1 MTTRIAHFIAASAL
15 AIAAAC
21 SLTAPKDQTVLQ
33 SIDADSAS
41 YSIPG
46 AQGPTRWA
54 RLTMRNS
61 SDVAVRYYSCGDG
74 MSGWVQYH
82 AGSNWQDGPGLRCTV
97 NGTLRVIAPHDS
109 RRDSIPLVV
118 SGVSG
123 GEYRVAI
130 HYLSTGIDKPIA
142 PNECDGQLAV
152 SSTFRVNW
160 TSRAAYDTAQ
170 VQSQLNRAFG
180 TSRDRC

>member
-1 MTTRIAHFIAASAL
+1 MSLHYRLLAVTAAL
-15 AIAAAC
+15 VLAAC
-21 SLTAPKDQTVLQ
+21 SLTAPKDTTTLQ
-33 SIDADSAS
+33 EIDADSVS
-41 YSIPG
+41 YTIPG
-46 AQGPTRWA
+46 AEGPTRWA
-54 RLTMRNS
+54 RLVMRNS

-82 AGSNWQDGPGLRCTV
+82 AGKNWEDGPALRCTV
-97 NGTLRVIAPHDS
+97 NGTLRVIAAHDS

-130 HYLSTGIDKPIA
+130 HYLSTGIDKPNA
-142 PNECDGQLAV
+142 PNECSGQLAV
-152 SSTFRVNW
+152 SQSFRVRW
-160 TSRAAYDTAQ
+160 SSRAAYDTTQ
-170 VQSQLNRAFG
+170 VQTQLNRVFG